1 MKTNIILE
9 AIDNYDMYSN
19 NQKKVLK
26 TLVAVSVDSI
36 AYISVNA
43 IAESIKL
50 APNSTYVVLRCL
62 ENDGCITRD
71 RKQGQKTNAY
81 KISTDKVDH
90 FVRIYQQK
98 KKGLNQINK

>member
-9 AIDNYDMYSN
+9 AIDHYDMYSN

-26 TLVAVSVDSI
+26 TLIAVSVDNV

-50 APNSTYVVLRCL
+50 APNSTYVVLRAL
-62 ENDGCITRD
+62 ENDKCIIRD
-71 RKQGQKTNAY
+71 KKQGQKTNAY
-81 KISTDKVDH
+81 KINIAKVEH
-90 FVRIYQQK
+90 FVKIYQQK
-98 KKGLNQINK
+98 KKGLNQVSK

>member
-1 MKTNIILE
+1 MKTNVALE
-9 AIDNYDMYSN
+9 AIDHYDMYSN

-26 TLVAVSVDSI
+26 TLIAVSVDNV

-50 APNSTYVVLRCL
+50 APNSTYVVLRML
-62 ENDGCITRD
+62 ENDGCIIRE

-81 KISTDKVDH
+81 KINIDKVEH
-90 FVRIYQQK
+90 FVKIYQQK